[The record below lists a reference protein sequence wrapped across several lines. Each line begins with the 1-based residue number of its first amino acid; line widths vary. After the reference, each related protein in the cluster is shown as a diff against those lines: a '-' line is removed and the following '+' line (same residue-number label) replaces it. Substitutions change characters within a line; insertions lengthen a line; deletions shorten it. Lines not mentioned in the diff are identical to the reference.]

1 LLDQCVAWLKP
12 RCGWALVT
20 FAPHARQ
27 QHLPPTLRPTMSQPE
42 MPDVKNLSKE
52 DKEKMYSAASTV
64 SPAAITGHHQEAR
77 ELR

>member
-1 LLDQCVAWLKP
+1 
-12 RCGWALVT
+12 
-20 FAPHARQ
+20 
-27 QHLPPTLRPTMSQPE
+27 MSQPE